1 MGRGLRLALLAA
13 LLSGLG
19 SQLLL
24 HITAPQRIS
33 SNITGDLDQVSYVIT
48 IEGTPYTLHLKQQLF
63 LSDDFRVYTYTKG
76 GAVHSDF
83 PHIKDDCYYQGYIAG
98 FPNSLVTLSTC
109 SGLRGL
115 LQFENASYG
124 IEPLDSSPGFE
135 HIIYQIKNENT
146 QSPLFANN
154 YTDIGREKVTGKV
167 SYKLHTDIEVSAA
180 FYHNGRDYSMSDVT
194 KSPRYLEI
202 DVILDKGLY
211 NYLGSDKDLITEK
224 IVQLLGFVNSMFT
237 PLNMTIVLSSLE
249 FWTDNNKI
257 RTTGEADEILQR
269 FLQWKESY
277 LVLRPHDMA
286 YLFVYRDHPSYVGAT
301 FAGRICLRNYAGG
314 VALYQRAVT
323 LETFSVIIAQL
334 LGLSLGITYDDSRD
348 CQCPGYTCIMHTKA
362 VLSNGVKPFSSCSIR
377 DFKSFIKHRGGDCLS
392 NRPYLNTSY
401 KRASVCGNRIVERG
415 EQCDCGS
422 AQVSTQYQKECAK
435 DKCCT
440 NKCRLKPRAK
450 CGTGLCCQNCKFKAK
465 NKKCRPTAD
474 SQCDLNEY
482 CNGSS
487 AFCPTD
493 LYVQNGHR
501 CEHNTAY
508 CYKGR
513 CQSPDIECQRIYGK
527 GSKNAP
533 LACYEEINSQTD
545 RFGHCGNDPKKGF
558 RTCSWMYV
566 FKEKTYLFSAFLY
579 CMVQMFTIR
588 SGYFNFFIKFPFSL
602 RCSVY
607 ISLGHSQR
615 TCTVTC
621 IILFSSAIEFYRDVT
636 CGKLVCTY
644 PSRIPFTKEKAAI
657 IYAQVREHVCISLDY
672 MKPPTENDPLL
683 VKEGTKCGPGKVCI
697 NRTCQFYAVLGYDC
711 NPQVKC
717 NGHGVCNNKKHC
729 HCNPG
734 WNPPDCTM
742 KGSPVGGSI
751 DSGLRFL
758 DSDMILERA
767 SQNTLKNWLLLSFC
781 LFLPVLVGF
790 IIMIVKWNDL
800 SRFCSKEEDS
810 QTDESED
817 LSLSDNRS
825 M

>member
-1 MGRGLRLALLAA
+1 MEPLC
-13 LLSGLG
+13 SLG
-19 SQLLL
+19 QRFLLL
-24 HITAPQRIS
+24 QSLTHLS
-33 SNITGDLDQVSYVIT
+33 SSQPSY
-48 IEGTPYTLHLKQQLF
+48 
-63 LSDDFRVYTYTKG
+63 S
-76 GAVHSDF
+76 
-83 PHIKDDCYYQGYIAG
+83 GYIAG

-115 LQFENASYG
+115 LQFENTSYG

-135 HIIYQIKNENT
+135 HIIYQIKNENI

-154 YTDIGREKVTGKV
+154 YTDIGREKVTRKV
-167 SYKLHTDIEVSAA
+167 SYKLHTDIEVSA
-180 FYHNGRDYSMSDVT
+180 
-194 KSPRYLEI
+194 
-202 DVILDKGLY
+202 Y
-211 NYLGSDKDLITEK
+211 NYLGSDKDLITQK

-237 PLNMTIVLSSLE
+237 PLNITIVLSSLE

-286 YLFVYRDHPSYVGAT
+286 YLFVYRDHPNYVGAT
-301 FAGRICLRNYAGG
+301 FAGRICLKNYAGG

-334 LGLSLGITYDDSRD
+334 LGLSLGIAYDDSRD
-348 CQCPGYTCIMHTKA
+348 CQCSGYTCIMHTKA
-362 VLSNGVKPFSSCSIR
+362 VHSNGVKAFSSCSIR
-377 DFKSFIKHRGGDCLS
+377 DFKSFIKHKGGDCLS
-392 NRPYLNTSY
+392 NKPYLNMSY

-422 AQVSTQYQKECAK
+422 AQECAK

-440 NKCRLKPRAK
+440 NKCRLKPGAK
-450 CGTGLCCQNCKFKAK
+450 CGTGLCCQNCKAK
-465 NKKCRPTAD
+465 NKQCRPRAD

-545 RFGHCGNDPKKGF
+545 RFGH
-558 RTCSWMYV
+558 S
-566 FKEKTYLFSAFLY
+566 
-579 CMVQMFTIR
+579 
-588 SGYFNFFIKFPFSL
+588 
-602 RCSVY
+602 
-607 ISLGHSQR
+607 
-615 TCTVTC
+615 VTC

-644 PSRIPFTKEKAAI
+644 PSRIPFTKEKAAV

-672 MKPPTENDPLL
+672 MKPPTEKDPLL
-683 VKEGTKCGPGKVCI
+683 VKEGTKCGPGK
-697 NRTCQFYAVLGYDC
+697 
-711 NPQVKC
+711 
-717 NGHGVCNNKKHC
+717 VCNNKKHC

-734 WNPPDCTM
+734 WNPPDCAT

-767 SQNTLKNWLLLSFC
+767 SQDHLKNWLLLSFC
-781 LFLPVLVGF
+781 LFLPVLVERE
-790 IIMIVKWNDL
+790 ICKLVLERW
-800 SRFCSKEEDS
+800 S
-810 QTDESED
+810 QTVTQST
-817 LSLSDNRS
+817 SLGPYARVSVS
-825 M
+825 SAM

>member
-167 SYKLHTDIEVSAA
+167 SYKLHTDIE
-180 FYHNGRDYSMSDVT
+180 SMSDVT

-323 LETFSVIIAQL
+323 LETFSVIVAQL

-362 VLSNGVKPFSSCSIR
+362 VLSNGVKAFSSCSIR

-422 AQVSTQYQKECAK
+422 AQECAK

-558 RTCSWMYV
+558 RTCSWM
-566 FKEKTYLFSAFLY
+566 
-579 CMVQMFTIR
+579 
-588 SGYFNFFIKFPFSL
+588 
-602 RCSVY
+602 
-607 ISLGHSQR
+607 
-615 TCTVTC
+615 
-621 IILFSSAIEFYRDVT
+621 DVT

-734 WNPPDCTM
+734 WNPPDCTT

-810 QTDESED
+810 QADESED
-817 LSLSDNRS
+817 LSLSDNRRFSTNISANHGS
-825 M
+825 MVNAIISKWKSEPGVLCYYNRREVIYPSPEATSFFTQ

>member
-1 MGRGLRLALLAA
+1 MGRALRLALLEA
-13 LLSGLG
+13 LLAGLG
-19 SQLLL
+19 SQIFL
-24 HITAPQRIS
+24 HITDPQRIS
-33 SNITGDLDQVSYVIT
+33 SNITGDLVLVDKVSYVIT
-48 IEGTPYTLHLKQQLF
+48 VGGTPYTLHLKRQLF
-63 LSDDFRVYTYTKG
+63 LSDDFRVYTYSKG

-83 PHIKDDCYYQGYIAG
+83 PHIKDDCYYQGYIEG

-109 SGLRGL
+109 SGLKGL

-135 HIIYQIKNENT
+135 HIIYQIKNKNT
-146 QSPLFANN
+146 ASPLLANN
-154 YTDIGREKVTGKV
+154 YTDIGREKVTEKV
-167 SYKLHTDIEVSAA
+167 SYKLHTDIEV
-180 FYHNGRDYSMSDVT
+180 FFQSMSDVT
-194 KSPRYLEI
+194 KSPRYLEMY
-202 DVILDKGLY
+202 VILDKGLY
-211 NYLGSDKDLITEK
+211 NYLGSDKDVITRK

-286 YLFVYRDHPSYVGAT
+286 YLFVYRDHPNYVGAT

-334 LGLSLGITYDDSRD
+334 LGLSLGMAYDDSRD
-348 CQCPGYTCIMHTKA
+348 CQCSGSICIMNTKA
-362 VLSNGVKPFSSCSIR
+362 VHSSGVKAFSSCSIR
-377 DFKSFIKHRGGDCLS
+377 DFKSFMKHRREDCLS
-392 NRPYLNTSY
+392 NRPYLNLSY
-401 KRASVCGNRIVERG
+401 KRAVCGNGIVERG

-422 AQVSTQYQKECAK
+422 AKECAK

-440 NKCRLKPRAK
+440 NKCKLKPRAK

-465 NKKCRPTAD
+465 NKKCRPMAD
-474 SQCDLNEY
+474 SQCDLDEY

-487 AFCPTD
+487 AFCPAD

-501 CEHNTAY
+501 CEHNTAF
-508 CYKGR
+508 CYKGH
-513 CQSPDIECQRIYGK
+513 CQSADKACQRIYGK

-558 RTCSWMYV
+558 QICSWM
-566 FKEKTYLFSAFLY
+566 
-579 CMVQMFTIR
+579 
-588 SGYFNFFIKFPFSL
+588 
-602 RCSVY
+602 
-607 ISLGHSQR
+607 
-615 TCTVTC
+615 
-621 IILFSSAIEFYRDVT
+621 DVT

-657 IYAQVREHVCISLDY
+657 IYAQVREHVCVSLDY
-672 MKPPTENDPLL
+672 MKPPTETDPLL

-717 NGHGVCNNKKHC
+717 NGRGVCNNKKHC

-734 WNPPDCTM
+734 WNPPNCKT
-742 KGSPVGGSI
+742 KGSPVGGSV

-758 DSDMILERA
+758 DFDMVLERA
-767 SQNTLKNWLLLSFC
+767 AQDTLKNWLLLSFC
-781 LFLPVLVGF
+781 IFLPVLVGS
-790 IIMIVKWNDL
+790 IIMIVKWNEL
-800 SRFCSKEEDS
+800 NRFCSKEEEES
-810 QTDESED
+810 QADESED
-817 LSLSDNRS
+817 LSLPDNRS

>member
-1 MGRGLRLALLAA
+1 ME
-13 LLSGLG
+13 
-19 SQLLL
+19 
-24 HITAPQRIS
+24 
-33 SNITGDLDQVSYVIT
+33 DQVSYVIT

-115 LQFENASYG
+115 LQFENTSYG

-135 HIIYQIKNENT
+135 HIIYQIKNENI

-167 SYKLHTDIEVSAA
+167 SYKLHIDIE
-180 FYHNGRDYSMSDVT
+180 
-194 KSPRYLEI
+194 
-202 DVILDKGLY
+202 Y
-211 NYLGSDKDLITEK
+211 NYLGSDKNLITQK

-237 PLNMTIVLSSLE
+237 PLNITIVLSSLE

-286 YLFVYRDHPSYVGAT
+286 YLFVYRDHPNYVGAT
-301 FAGRICLRNYAGG
+301 FAGRICLQNYAGG

-334 LGLSLGITYDDSRD
+334 LGLSLGIAYDDSRD
-348 CQCPGYTCIMHTKA
+348 CQCLGYTCIMHTKA
-362 VLSNGVKPFSSCSIR
+362 VHSSGVKAFSSCSIR
-377 DFKSFIKHRGGDCLS
+377 DFRSFIKHRGGDCLS

-422 AQVSTQYQKECAK
+422 AQ
-435 DKCCT
+435 
-440 NKCRLKPRAK
+440 
-450 CGTGLCCQNCKFKAK
+450 FKAK
-465 NKKCRPTAD
+465 NKKCRPRAD
-474 SQCDLNEY
+474 SQCDLSEY

-558 RTCSWMYV
+558 QTCSWM
-566 FKEKTYLFSAFLY
+566 
-579 CMVQMFTIR
+579 
-588 SGYFNFFIKFPFSL
+588 
-602 RCSVY
+602 
-607 ISLGHSQR
+607 
-615 TCTVTC
+615 
-621 IILFSSAIEFYRDVT
+621 DVT

-672 MKPPTENDPLL
+672 MKPPTEKDPLL

-734 WNPPDCTM
+734 WNPPDCATN
-742 KGSPVGGSI
+742 GSPVGGSI

-767 SQNTLKNWLLLSFC
+767 SQDTLKNWLLLSFC
-781 LFLPVLVGF
+781 LFLPVLVGS
-790 IIMIVKWNDL
+790 IIMIAKWNDL

-810 QTDESED
+810 QADE
-817 LSLSDNRS
+817 
-825 M
+825 

>member
-1 MGRGLRLALLAA
+1 FFN
-13 LLSGLG
+13 
-19 SQLLL
+19 
-24 HITAPQRIS
+24 
-33 SNITGDLDQVSYVIT
+33 SNIFYSLFYR
-48 IEGTPYTLHLKQQLF
+48 LF

-76 GAVHSDF
+76 GA
-83 PHIKDDCYYQGYIAG
+83 DDCYYQGYIAG

-115 LQFENASYG
+115 LQFENTSYG

-135 HIIYQIKNENT
+135 HIIYQIKNENI

-167 SYKLHTDIEVSAA
+167 SYKLHIDIEVSA
-180 FYHNGRDYSMSDVT
+180 
-194 KSPRYLEI
+194 
-202 DVILDKGLY
+202 
-211 NYLGSDKDLITEK
+211 
-224 IVQLLGFVNSMFT
+224 MFT
-237 PLNMTIVLSSLE
+237 PLNITIVLSSLE

-286 YLFVYRDHPSYVGAT
+286 YLFVYRDHPNYVGAT
-301 FAGRICLRNYAGG
+301 FAGRICLQNYAGG

-334 LGLSLGITYDDSRD
+334 LGLSLGIAYDDSRD
-348 CQCPGYTCIMHTKA
+348 CQCLGYTCIMHTKA
-362 VLSNGVKPFSSCSIR
+362 VHSSGVKAFSSCSIR
-377 DFKSFIKHRGGDCLS
+377 DFRSFIKHRGGDCLS

-422 AQVSTQYQKECAK
+422 AQECAK

-465 NKKCRPTAD
+465 NKKCRPRAD
-474 SQCDLNEY
+474 SQCDLSEY

-527 GSKNAP
+527 GN
-533 LACYEEINSQTD
+533 EDN
-545 RFGHCGNDPKKGF
+545 
-558 RTCSWMYV
+558 YV
-566 FKEKTYLFSAFLY
+566 L
-579 CMVQMFTIR
+579 
-588 SGYFNFFIKFPFSL
+588 
-602 RCSVY
+602 
-607 ISLGHSQR
+607 IS
-615 TCTVTC
+615 VTC

-672 MKPPTENDPLL
+672 MKPPTEKDPLL

-734 WNPPDCTM
+734 WNPPDCATN
-742 KGSPVGGSI
+742 GSPVGGSI

-758 DSDMILERA
+758 DSA
-767 SQNTLKNWLLLSFC
+767 SQDTLKNWLLLSFC
-781 LFLPVLVGF
+781 LFLPVLVGS
-790 IIMIVKWNDL
+790 IIMIAKWNDL

-810 QTDESED
+810 QADE
-817 LSLSDNRS
+817 
-825 M
+825 

>member
-1 MGRGLRLALLAA
+1 MPLGGSPVPHF
-13 LLSGLG
+13 LLSGRAEIRAAPALRPREPEPRPRAPGGGVSLALG
-19 SQLLL
+19 PLGRGRYSPAAGSASRPQ
-24 HITAPQRIS
+24 HGAGAAPGAAGSPALRAGFSIVIAHHS
-33 SNITGDLDQVSYVIT
+33 STEDI
-48 IEGTPYTLHLKQQLF
+48 LKYNWRSGPSVLCHYNRR
-63 LSDDFRVYTYTKG
+63 DTVYSSPEAT
-76 GAVHSDF
+76 
-83 PHIKDDCYYQGYIAG
+83 DDCYYQGYIAG

-167 SYKLHTDIEVSAA
+167 SYKLHTDIE
-180 FYHNGRDYSMSDVT
+180 SMSDVT

-323 LETFSVIIAQL
+323 LETFSVIVAQL

-362 VLSNGVKPFSSCSIR
+362 VLSNGVKAFSSCSIR

-422 AQVSTQYQKECAK
+422 AQECAK

-558 RTCSWMYV
+558 RTCSWM
-566 FKEKTYLFSAFLY
+566 
-579 CMVQMFTIR
+579 
-588 SGYFNFFIKFPFSL
+588 
-602 RCSVY
+602 
-607 ISLGHSQR
+607 
-615 TCTVTC
+615 
-621 IILFSSAIEFYRDVT
+621 DVT

-734 WNPPDCTM
+734 WNPPDCTT

-810 QTDESED
+810 QADE
-817 LSLSDNRS
+817 
-825 M
+825 

>member
-1 MGRGLRLALLAA
+1 MGWGLRLAGLAA

-19 SQLLL
+19 SQLFL
-24 HITAPQRIS
+24 HITNPQRIS
-33 SNITGDLDQVSYVIT
+33 SNITGDLVLVDQVSYVIT

-167 SYKLHTDIEVSAA
+167 SYKLHTDIEA
-180 FYHNGRDYSMSDVT
+180 FFQSMSDVT

-211 NYLGSDKDLITEK
+211 NYLGSDKDLITQK

-286 YLFVYRDHPSYVGAT
+286 YLFVYRDHPNYVGAT
-301 FAGRICLRNYAGG
+301 FAGRICLKNYAGG

-334 LGLSLGITYDDSRD
+334 LGLSLGIAYDDSRD
-348 CQCPGYTCIMHTKA
+348 CQCSGYTCIMHTKA
-362 VLSNGVKPFSSCSIR
+362 VHSKGVKAFSSCSIR

-401 KRASVCGNRIVERG
+401 KKASVCGNRIVERG

-422 AQVSTQYQKECAK
+422 AQECAK

-450 CGTGLCCQNCKFKAK
+450 CGTGLCCQNCKIGIYLISA
-465 NKKCRPTAD
+465 P
-474 SQCDLNEY
+474 
-482 CNGSS
+482 SS
-487 AFCPTD
+487 GTS
-493 LYVQNGHR
+493 
-501 CEHNTAY
+501 
-508 CYKGR
+508 
-513 CQSPDIECQRIYGK
+513 SPDR
-527 GSKNAP
+527 
-533 LACYEEINSQTD
+533 
-545 RFGHCGNDPKKGF
+545 
-558 RTCSWMYV
+558 
-566 FKEKTYLFSAFLY
+566 
-579 CMVQMFTIR
+579 
-588 SGYFNFFIKFPFSL
+588 
-602 RCSVY
+602 
-607 ISLGHSQR
+607 
-615 TCTVTC
+615 
-621 IILFSSAIEFYRDVT
+621 
-636 CGKLVCTY
+636 
-644 PSRIPFTKEKAAI
+644 
-657 IYAQVREHVCISLDY
+657 
-672 MKPPTENDPLL
+672 
-683 VKEGTKCGPGKVCI
+683 VCI

-717 NGHGVCNNKKHC
+717 NDHGVCNNKKHC

-734 WNPPDCTM
+734 WNPPDCAT

-767 SQNTLKNWLLLSFC
+767 SQDTLKNWLLLSFC
-781 LFLPVLVGF
+781 LFLPVLVGS

-810 QTDESED
+810 QADESED

-825 M
+825 I

>member
-19 SQLLL
+19 SQLFL
-24 HITAPQRIS
+24 HITDPQRIS

-83 PHIKDDCYYQGYIAG
+83 PHIKADCYYQGYIAG

-154 YTDIGREKVTGKV
+154 YTDIGREKVTEKV
-167 SYKLHTDIEVSAA
+167 SFKLHTDIE
-180 FYHNGRDYSMSDVT
+180 SMSDVT

-277 LVLRPHDMA
+277 LVLRPHDTA

-334 LGLSLGITYDDSRD
+334 LGLSLGIAYDDSRD
-348 CQCPGYTCIMHTKA
+348 CQCSGYTCIMHTKA
-362 VLSNGVKPFSSCSIR
+362 VLSNGVKAFSSCSIR

-401 KRASVCGNRIVERG
+401 KRASVCGNRIVEGG

-422 AQVSTQYQKECAK
+422 AQECAK

-558 RTCSWMYV
+558 RTCSWM
-566 FKEKTYLFSAFLY
+566 
-579 CMVQMFTIR
+579 
-588 SGYFNFFIKFPFSL
+588 
-602 RCSVY
+602 
-607 ISLGHSQR
+607 
-615 TCTVTC
+615 
-621 IILFSSAIEFYRDVT
+621 DVT

-734 WNPPDCTM
+734 WNPPDCTT

-781 LFLPVLVGF
+781 LFLPVLVGS

-810 QTDESED
+810 QADESED
-817 LSLSDNRS
+817 LSLSDNRRFSTNISANHGS
-825 M
+825 MVNAIISKWKSEPGVLCYYNRREVIYPSPEATSFFTQ

>member
-1 MGRGLRLALLAA
+1 MVYQILDN
-13 LLSGLG
+13 LS
-19 SQLLL
+19 S
-24 HITAPQRIS
+24 TS
-33 SNITGDLDQVSYVIT
+33 
-48 IEGTPYTLHLKQQLF
+48 
-63 LSDDFRVYTYTKG
+63 LS
-76 GAVHSDF
+76 F
-83 PHIKDDCYYQGYIAG
+83 PIIGYIAG

-180 FYHNGRDYSMSDVT
+180 FYHNGRDYH
-194 KSPRYLEI
+194 LF
-202 DVILDKGLY
+202 LLLY
-211 NYLGSDKDLITEK
+211 F
-224 IVQLLGFVNSMFT
+224 QMFT

-422 AQVSTQYQKECAK
+422 AQCAK

-558 RTCSWMYV
+558 RTCSWM
-566 FKEKTYLFSAFLY
+566 
-579 CMVQMFTIR
+579 
-588 SGYFNFFIKFPFSL
+588 
-602 RCSVY
+602 
-607 ISLGHSQR
+607 
-615 TCTVTC
+615 
-621 IILFSSAIEFYRDVT
+621 DVT

-758 DSDMILERA
+758 DSEAGKKI
-767 SQNTLKNWLLLSFC
+767 
-781 LFLPVLVGF
+781 PVLVRRVCDIQALLSNPPF
-790 IIMIVKWNDL
+790 YRFSFYFFLLRIVNGL
-800 SRFCSKEEDS
+800 SPVQESFQSRRRNWCCCESKAFTED
-810 QTDESED
+810 DY
-817 LSLSDNRS
+817 
-825 M
+825 

>member
-1 MGRGLRLALLAA
+1 MGWGLRLAGLAA

-19 SQLLL
+19 SQLFL
-24 HITAPQRIS
+24 HITNPQRIS
-33 SNITGDLDQVSYVIT
+33 SNITGDLVLVDQVSYVIT

-167 SYKLHTDIEVSAA
+167 SYKLHTDIEIPGNRCN
-180 FYHNGRDYSMSDVT
+180 FGQ
-194 KSPRYLEI
+194 
-202 DVILDKGLY
+202 GF
-211 NYLGSDKDLITEK
+211 
-224 IVQLLGFVNSMFT
+224 VQLSGFRQGSYNTENS
-237 PLNMTIVLSSLE
+237 PASWICQQ
-249 FWTDNNKI
+249 W
-257 RTTGEADEILQR
+257 EADEILQR

-286 YLFVYRDHPSYVGAT
+286 YLFVYRDHPNYVGAT
-301 FAGRICLRNYAGG
+301 FAGRICLKNYAGG

-334 LGLSLGITYDDSRD
+334 LGLSLGIAYDDSRD
-348 CQCPGYTCIMHTKA
+348 CQCSGYTCIMHTKA
-362 VLSNGVKPFSSCSIR
+362 VHSKGVKAFSSCSIR

-401 KRASVCGNRIVERG
+401 KKASVCGNRIVERG

-422 AQVSTQYQKECAK
+422 AQECAK

-465 NKKCRPTAD
+465 NKKCRPMAD

-558 RTCSWMYV
+558 KTCSWM
-566 FKEKTYLFSAFLY
+566 
-579 CMVQMFTIR
+579 
-588 SGYFNFFIKFPFSL
+588 
-602 RCSVY
+602 
-607 ISLGHSQR
+607 
-615 TCTVTC
+615 
-621 IILFSSAIEFYRDVT
+621 DVT

-644 PSRIPFTKEKAAI
+644 RSRIPFTKEKAAI

-717 NGHGVCNNKKHC
+717 NDHGVCNNKKHC

-734 WNPPDCTM
+734 WNPPDCAT

-767 SQNTLKNWLLLSFC
+767 SQDTLKNWLLLSFC
-781 LFLPVLVGF
+781 LFLPVLVGS

-810 QTDESED
+810 QADESED

-825 M
+825 I

>member
-1 MGRGLRLALLAA
+1 MGWGLRLAGLAA

-19 SQLLL
+19 SQLFL
-24 HITAPQRIS
+24 HITNPQRIS

-167 SYKLHTDIEVSAA
+167 SYKLHTDIEA
-180 FYHNGRDYSMSDVT
+180 FFQSMSDVT

-211 NYLGSDKDLITEK
+211 NYLGSDKDLITQK

-286 YLFVYRDHPSYVGAT
+286 YLFVYRDHPNYVGAT
-301 FAGRICLRNYAGG
+301 FAGRICLKNYAGG

-334 LGLSLGITYDDSRD
+334 LGLSLGIAYDDSRD
-348 CQCPGYTCIMHTKA
+348 CQCSGYTCIMHTKA
-362 VLSNGVKPFSSCSIR
+362 VHSKGVKAFSSCSIR

-401 KRASVCGNRIVERG
+401 KKASVCGNRIVERG

-422 AQVSTQYQKECAK
+422 AQECAK

-465 NKKCRPTAD
+465 NKKCRPMAD

-558 RTCSWMYV
+558 KTCSWM
-566 FKEKTYLFSAFLY
+566 
-579 CMVQMFTIR
+579 
-588 SGYFNFFIKFPFSL
+588 
-602 RCSVY
+602 
-607 ISLGHSQR
+607 
-615 TCTVTC
+615 
-621 IILFSSAIEFYRDVT
+621 DVT

-644 PSRIPFTKEKAAI
+644 RSRIPFTKEKAAI

-717 NGHGVCNNKKHC
+717 NDHGVCNNKKHC

-734 WNPPDCTM
+734 WNPPDCAT

-767 SQNTLKNWLLLSFC
+767 SQDTLKNWLLLSFC
-781 LFLPVLVGF
+781 LFLPVLVGS

-810 QTDESED
+810 QADESED

-825 M
+825 I

>member
-167 SYKLHTDIEVSAA
+167 SYKLHTDIE
-180 FYHNGRDYSMSDVT
+180 SMSDVT

-277 LVLRPHDMA
+277 LVLRPHDVA

-334 LGLSLGITYDDSRD
+334 LGLSLGITYDDSKD

-362 VLSNGVKPFSSCSIR
+362 VLSNGVKAFSSCSIR

-422 AQVSTQYQKECAK
+422 AQECAK

-487 AFCPTD
+487 AFCPPD

-558 RTCSWMYV
+558 RTCSWM
-566 FKEKTYLFSAFLY
+566 
-579 CMVQMFTIR
+579 
-588 SGYFNFFIKFPFSL
+588 
-602 RCSVY
+602 
-607 ISLGHSQR
+607 
-615 TCTVTC
+615 
-621 IILFSSAIEFYRDVT
+621 DVT

-734 WNPPDCTM
+734 WNPPDCTT

-810 QTDESED
+810 QADESED
-817 LSLSDNRS
+817 LSLSDNRRFSTNISANHGS
-825 M
+825 MVNAIISKWKSEPGVLCYYNRREVIYPSPEATSFFTQ

>member
-1 MGRGLRLALLAA
+1 MEAALRPQSDPGPTETAPSTSSSVRSAPAPEMSCEAKATKPRHRRESAHKKPSSMRHRSPLPVPVKKNRPERDRSPHRDSKGPAPSTSTTGQFAPQTHPDHLGRLGASHAAPRVFTKCMAVVAAFLRRHGIQVFPYLDDWLIKGRSRGQVEAQVVFARRAILRL
-13 LLSGLG
+13 SPDSND
-19 SQLLL
+19 SQSNPQG
-24 HITAPQRIS
+24 PQRS
-33 SNITGDLDQVSYVIT
+33 RSAHPDSAGVATPALDQVSYVIT

-83 PHIKDDCYYQGYIAG
+83 PHIKADCYYQGYIAG

-167 SYKLHTDIEVSAA
+167 SYKLHTDIE
-180 FYHNGRDYSMSDVT
+180 SMSDVT

-334 LGLSLGITYDDSRD
+334 LGLSLGIAYDDSRD
-348 CQCPGYTCIMHTKA
+348 CQCSGYTCIMHTKA
-362 VLSNGVKPFSSCSIR
+362 VLSNGVKAFSSCSIR

-401 KRASVCGNRIVERG
+401 KRASVCGNRIVEGG

-422 AQVSTQYQKECAK
+422 AQKST
-435 DKCCT
+435 
-440 NKCRLKPRAK
+440 
-450 CGTGLCCQNCKFKAK
+450 
-465 NKKCRPTAD
+465 
-474 SQCDLNEY
+474 
-482 CNGSS
+482 
-487 AFCPTD
+487 
-493 LYVQNGHR
+493 
-501 CEHNTAY
+501 
-508 CYKGR
+508 
-513 CQSPDIECQRIYGK
+513 
-527 GSKNAP
+527 
-533 LACYEEINSQTD
+533 
-545 RFGHCGNDPKKGF
+545 
-558 RTCSWMYV
+558 W
-566 FKEKTYLFSAFLY
+566 
-579 CMVQMFTIR
+579 
-588 SGYFNFFIKFPFSL
+588 
-602 RCSVY
+602 
-607 ISLGHSQR
+607 
-615 TCTVTC
+615 
-621 IILFSSAIEFYRDVT
+621 DVT

-734 WNPPDCTM
+734 WNPPDCRT

-758 DSDMILERA
+758 DS
-767 SQNTLKNWLLLSFC
+767 
-781 LFLPVLVGF
+781 G
-790 IIMIVKWNDL
+790 
-800 SRFCSKEEDS
+800 
-810 QTDESED
+810 
-817 LSLSDNRS
+817 
-825 M
+825 

>member
-1 MGRGLRLALLAA
+1 MGWGLRLAGLAA

-19 SQLLL
+19 SQLFL
-24 HITAPQRIS
+24 HITNPQRIS
-33 SNITGDLDQVSYVIT
+33 SNITGDLVLVDQVSYVIT

-167 SYKLHTDIEVSAA
+167 SYKLHTDIEA
-180 FYHNGRDYSMSDVT
+180 FFQSMSDVT

-211 NYLGSDKDLITEK
+211 NYLGSDKDLITQK

-286 YLFVYRDHPSYVGAT
+286 YLFVYRDHPNYVGAT
-301 FAGRICLRNYAGG
+301 FAGRICLKNYAGG

-334 LGLSLGITYDDSRD
+334 LGLSLGIAYDDSRD
-348 CQCPGYTCIMHTKA
+348 CQCSGYTCIMHTKA
-362 VLSNGVKPFSSCSIR
+362 VHSKGVKAFSSCSIR

-401 KRASVCGNRIVERG
+401 KKASVCGNRIVERG

-422 AQVSTQYQKECAK
+422 AQECAK

-450 CGTGLCCQNCKFKAK
+450 CGTGLCCQNCK
-465 NKKCRPTAD
+465 
-474 SQCDLNEY
+474 
-482 CNGSS
+482 
-487 AFCPTD
+487 
-493 LYVQNGHR
+493 NGHR

-558 RTCSWMYV
+558 KTCSWM
-566 FKEKTYLFSAFLY
+566 
-579 CMVQMFTIR
+579 
-588 SGYFNFFIKFPFSL
+588 
-602 RCSVY
+602 
-607 ISLGHSQR
+607 
-615 TCTVTC
+615 
-621 IILFSSAIEFYRDVT
+621 DVT

-644 PSRIPFTKEKAAI
+644 RSRIPFTKEKAAI

-717 NGHGVCNNKKHC
+717 NDHGVCNNKKHC

-734 WNPPDCTM
+734 WNPPDCAT

-767 SQNTLKNWLLLSFC
+767 SQDTLKNWLLLSFC
-781 LFLPVLVGF
+781 LFLPVLVGS

-810 QTDESED
+810 QADESED

-825 M
+825 I

>member
-1 MGRGLRLALLAA
+1 MGRGLRLAVLAA

-19 SQLLL
+19 SQLFL
-24 HITAPQRIS
+24 HITNPRRIS
-33 SNITGDLDQVSYVIT
+33 SNITGDLVLVDQVSYVIT

-63 LSDDFRVYTYTKG
+63 LSDDFKVYTYTKG

-83 PHIKDDCYYQGYIAG
+83 PHIKDDCYYQGYIAD

-115 LQFENASYG
+115 LQFENTSYG

-135 HIIYQIKNENT
+135 HIIYQIKNENI

-167 SYKLHTDIEVSAA
+167 SYKLHTDIEA
-180 FYHNGRDYSMSDVT
+180 FFQSMSDVT
-194 KSPRYLEI
+194 KSPRYLEM
-202 DVILDKGLY
+202 DVILDKSLY
-211 NYLGSDKDLITEK
+211 NYLGSDKDLITQK

-237 PLNMTIVLSSLE
+237 PLNITIVLSSLE

-286 YLFVYRDHPSYVGAT
+286 YLFVYRDHPNYVGAT
-301 FAGRICLRNYAGG
+301 FAGRICLKNYAGG

-334 LGLSLGITYDDSRD
+334 LGLSLGIAYDDSRD
-348 CQCPGYTCIMHTKA
+348 CQCSGYTCIMHTKA
-362 VLSNGVKPFSSCSIR
+362 VHSNGVKAFSSCSIR
-377 DFKSFIKHRGGDCLS
+377 DFKSFIKHKGGDCLS
-392 NRPYLNTSY
+392 NRPYLNMSY

-422 AQVSTQYQKECAK
+422 AQECAK

-440 NKCRLKPRAK
+440 NKCRLKPGAK

-465 NKKCRPTAD
+465 NKKCRPRAD

-558 RTCSWMYV
+558 QTCSWM
-566 FKEKTYLFSAFLY
+566 
-579 CMVQMFTIR
+579 
-588 SGYFNFFIKFPFSL
+588 
-602 RCSVY
+602 
-607 ISLGHSQR
+607 
-615 TCTVTC
+615 
-621 IILFSSAIEFYRDVT
+621 DVT

-672 MKPPTENDPLL
+672 MKPPTEKDPLL

-734 WNPPDCTM
+734 WNPPDCAT

-767 SQNTLKNWLLLSFC
+767 SQDRLKNWLLLSFC
-781 LFLPVLVGF
+781 LFLPVLVGS

-810 QTDESED
+810 QADESED

-825 M
+825 I